1 MLVLVTGD
9 QLDEDRAR
17 AHVAK
22 PGNGAIVVFLG
33 CVRDH
38 HEGRAVTSVEY
49 QAYGPMAQRELEAI
63 TRACSE
69 KHGIGDVAVLH
80 RTGTL
85 AVGEASLVVAV
96 GAPHRA
102 AAFACAEELI
112 DTLKARVPIW
122 KKERG
127 PAGTVWQEGTIPPQ
141 GPMPGA

>member
-9 QLDEDRAR
+9 PLDEGLAR
-17 AHVAK
+17 SHVARS
-22 PGNGAIVVFLG
+22 GNGAVVLFLG
-33 CVRDH
+33 CVRDR
-38 HEGRAVTSVEY
+38 HEGREVWAVEY
-49 QAYGPMAQRELEAI
+49 QAYAPMARRELEAI
-63 TRACSE
+63 ARACAS
-69 KHGIGDVAVLH
+69 KHGVSDVAVLH

-127 PAGTVWQEGTIPPQ
+127 PAGDAWQGGTIPE
-141 GPMPGA
+141 PGA